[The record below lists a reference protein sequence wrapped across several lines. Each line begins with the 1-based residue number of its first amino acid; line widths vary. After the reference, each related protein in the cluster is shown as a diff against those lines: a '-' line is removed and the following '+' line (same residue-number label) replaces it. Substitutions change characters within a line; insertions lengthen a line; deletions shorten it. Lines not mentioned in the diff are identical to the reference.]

1 MAEPEKQ
8 QFGDGRDNYAG
19 AARQL
24 SDALQQAGQTGTRQA
39 VSNGAAALVQSGIKS
54 GKAVSEI
61 AAGTAAGGPWGA
73 ILSAAWSLRHTLFKI
88 LACLC
93 VLLLIFVILIVSIPS
108 VVLNGVFGL
117 NGSIVDMDNPMS
129 MMQSYEEMSAEVSA
143 AVDRGYQVALERVD
157 QLIQDGGY
165 DYELSIESLIDEAK
179 SASGFNAAYVS
190 AAYSASMLQ
199 QGTSADD
206 MTAKLDAVAEQ
217 MFPISSE
224 EKEKERVI
232 PLTYTTYREV
242 TVTVV
247 YGQTFIG
254 IVNGQMQFRYDV
266 AVRGGYYEP
275 DGSITTLE
283 PVTTT
288 AYRAEDVT
296 VPVYTDGRI
305 SGTTSATYYVP
316 DGTET
321 LTPSTETVVYL
332 ECTIHPFDQDVVL
345 DAFGIDPDAPYD
357 NFGITYGEAI
367 SNMATAL
374 QKTLYGAQGGSQGG
388 ESVPLTDEELIAFVE
403 RQNCNETRKHILS
416 TALSLVGKVPYFWGG
431 KSDAG
436 WNDEWNTPKVVT
448 ATGSSATGTIL
459 PYGLDCSGYTDWVF
473 KTAMGVSIKAG
484 SWNQWDNSYAITE
497 AELLPGDL
505 GFMAVPGT
513 VPVNHVLIYA
523 GENEDG
529 AHMWVHCTSGS
540 GVVLNSPDY
549 VSYYRRP
556 INVDYDAP
564 VLSGTGLQTTEPSQN
579 SECARSSDNG
589 RKRIQQYLC
598 DPRKLHRFRQAA
610 GRNGGDPMRSG
621 SNLFSGAGWVS
632 GAVLDT
638 HAHHDPHRLHD
649 GDPAAAWSSRPHGS

>member
-179 SASGFNAAYVS
+179 SASGFNAAYVL

-275 DGSITTLE
+275 DGSVTTLE

-357 NFGITYGEAI
+357 NFGTTYGEAI

-459 PYGLDCSGYTDWVF
+459 PYGLDCSGFTDWVF
-473 KTAMGVSIKAG
+473 KSAMGVSIKAG

-579 SECARSSDNG
+579 SE
-589 RKRIQQYLC
+589 
-598 DPRKLHRFRQAA
+598 
-610 GRNGGDPMRSG
+610 
-621 SNLFSGAGWVS
+621 
-632 GAVLDT
+632 
-638 HAHHDPHRLHD
+638 
-649 GDPAAAWSSRPHGS
+649 

>member
-179 SASGFNAAYVS
+179 SASGFNAAYVL

-523 GENEDG
+523 GKNEDG
-529 AHMWVHCTSGS
+529 AQMWVHCTSGS

-556 INVDYDAP
+556 INADYDAP

-579 SECARSSDNG
+579 SE
-589 RKRIQQYLC
+589 
-598 DPRKLHRFRQAA
+598 
-610 GRNGGDPMRSG
+610 
-621 SNLFSGAGWVS
+621 
-632 GAVLDT
+632 
-638 HAHHDPHRLHD
+638 
-649 GDPAAAWSSRPHGS
+649 

>member
-179 SASGFNAAYVS
+179 SASGFNAAYVL

-206 MTAKLDAVAEQ
+206 MTAKLDAVAEE

-459 PYGLDCSGYTDWVF
+459 PYGLDCSGFTDWVF

-579 SECARSSDNG
+579 SE
-589 RKRIQQYLC
+589 
-598 DPRKLHRFRQAA
+598 
-610 GRNGGDPMRSG
+610 
-621 SNLFSGAGWVS
+621 
-632 GAVLDT
+632 
-638 HAHHDPHRLHD
+638 
-649 GDPAAAWSSRPHGS
+649 

>member
-1 MAEPEKQ
+1 MAELEKQ

-24 SDALQQAGQTGTRQA
+24 SDALQQAGQTGARQA

-117 NGSIVDMDNPMS
+117 NGSIVGMDNPMS

-179 SASGFNAAYVS
+179 SASGFNAAYVL

-224 EKEKERVI
+224 EKEKEWVI

-247 YGQTFIG
+247 YGQTLIG

-459 PYGLDCSGYTDWVF
+459 PYGLDCSGFTDWVF

-579 SECARSSDNG
+579 SE
-589 RKRIQQYLC
+589 
-598 DPRKLHRFRQAA
+598 
-610 GRNGGDPMRSG
+610 
-621 SNLFSGAGWVS
+621 
-632 GAVLDT
+632 
-638 HAHHDPHRLHD
+638 
-649 GDPAAAWSSRPHGS
+649 

>member
-24 SDALQQAGQTGTRQA
+24 SDALQQAGQTGARQA

-179 SASGFNAAYVS
+179 SASGFNAAYVL

-275 DGSITTLE
+275 DGSVTTLE

-523 GENEDG
+523 GKNEDG

-549 VSYYRRP
+549 VEYYRRP
-556 INVDYDAP
+556 SNVDFDAP

-579 SECARSSDNG
+579 SE
-589 RKRIQQYLC
+589 
-598 DPRKLHRFRQAA
+598 
-610 GRNGGDPMRSG
+610 
-621 SNLFSGAGWVS
+621 
-632 GAVLDT
+632 
-638 HAHHDPHRLHD
+638 
-649 GDPAAAWSSRPHGS
+649 

>member
-1 MAEPEKQ
+1 MA
-8 QFGDGRDNYAG
+8 R
-19 AARQL
+19 R
-24 SDALQQAGQTGTRQA
+24 
-39 VSNGAAALVQSGIKS
+39 
-54 GKAVSEI
+54 
-61 AAGTAAGGPWGA
+61 GA

-179 SASGFNAAYVS
+179 SASGFNAAYVL

-266 AVRGGYYEP
+266 AVRGGYYES
-275 DGSITTLE
+275 DGSVTTLE

-357 NFGITYGEAI
+357 NFGITYVEAI

-388 ESVPLTDEELIAFVE
+388 ESVPLTDEELIEFVE

-459 PYGLDCSGYTDWVF
+459 PYGLDCSGFTDWVF
-473 KTAMGVSIKAG
+473 KSAMGVSIKAG

-579 SECARSSDNG
+579 SE
-589 RKRIQQYLC
+589 
-598 DPRKLHRFRQAA
+598 
-610 GRNGGDPMRSG
+610 
-621 SNLFSGAGWVS
+621 
-632 GAVLDT
+632 
-638 HAHHDPHRLHD
+638 
-649 GDPAAAWSSRPHGS
+649 

>member
-179 SASGFNAAYVS
+179 SASGFNAAYVL

-345 DAFGIDPDAPYD
+345 DAFEIDPDAPYD

-497 AELLPGDL
+497 ADLLPGDL

-579 SECARSSDNG
+579 SE
-589 RKRIQQYLC
+589 
-598 DPRKLHRFRQAA
+598 
-610 GRNGGDPMRSG
+610 
-621 SNLFSGAGWVS
+621 
-632 GAVLDT
+632 
-638 HAHHDPHRLHD
+638 
-649 GDPAAAWSSRPHGS
+649 

>member
-24 SDALQQAGQTGTRQA
+24 SDALRQAGQTGTRQA

-179 SASGFNAAYVS
+179 SASGFNAAYVL

-556 INVDYDAP
+556 INADYDAP

-579 SECARSSDNG
+579 SE
-589 RKRIQQYLC
+589 
-598 DPRKLHRFRQAA
+598 
-610 GRNGGDPMRSG
+610 
-621 SNLFSGAGWVS
+621 
-632 GAVLDT
+632 
-638 HAHHDPHRLHD
+638 
-649 GDPAAAWSSRPHGS
+649 

>member
-179 SASGFNAAYVS
+179 SASGFNAAYVL

-275 DGSITTLE
+275 DGSVTTLE

-540 GVVLNSPDY
+540 GVILNSPDY

-579 SECARSSDNG
+579 SE
-589 RKRIQQYLC
+589 
-598 DPRKLHRFRQAA
+598 
-610 GRNGGDPMRSG
+610 
-621 SNLFSGAGWVS
+621 
-632 GAVLDT
+632 
-638 HAHHDPHRLHD
+638 
-649 GDPAAAWSSRPHGS
+649 

>member
-179 SASGFNAAYVS
+179 SASGFNAAYVL

-459 PYGLDCSGYTDWVF
+459 PYGLDCSGFTDWVF

-579 SECARSSDNG
+579 SE
-589 RKRIQQYLC
+589 
-598 DPRKLHRFRQAA
+598 
-610 GRNGGDPMRSG
+610 
-621 SNLFSGAGWVS
+621 
-632 GAVLDT
+632 
-638 HAHHDPHRLHD
+638 
-649 GDPAAAWSSRPHGS
+649 

>member
-179 SASGFNAAYVS
+179 SASGFNAAYVL

-275 DGSITTLE
+275 DGSVTTLE

-459 PYGLDCSGYTDWVF
+459 PYGLDCSGFTDWVF
-473 KTAMGVSIKAG
+473 KSAMGVSIKAG

-523 GENEDG
+523 GKNEDG

-579 SECARSSDNG
+579 SE
-589 RKRIQQYLC
+589 
-598 DPRKLHRFRQAA
+598 
-610 GRNGGDPMRSG
+610 
-621 SNLFSGAGWVS
+621 
-632 GAVLDT
+632 
-638 HAHHDPHRLHD
+638 
-649 GDPAAAWSSRPHGS
+649 